1 MTVVGYAVVSSDGTV
16 YRNRGDRLCIYRT
29 VGPAKRLADR
39 EGDAVVEVTIDLN
52 REPLFIRARKV
63 DA

>member
-1 MTVVGYAVVSSDGTV
+1 MKVIGYAVVGPEGEV

-29 VGPAKRLADR
+29 VGPAKRLAG
-39 EGDAVVEVTIDLN
+39 EGDAVVEVTIDLS